1 MTNYQVFHIGQYRE
15 IVSILANTDTDTD
28 TDYLFYLFL
37 AILRILFDTVT
48 V

>member
-28 TDYLFYLFL
+28 YLFYLFL